1 MAASIALVVVL
12 LSILAQDPAR
22 PPAPRSWVAFSADV
36 RIEMPKRP
44 EAWGRYVQD
53 EHGCV
58 RQEMVHPDGSALIT
72 MTNFETERMYRLQ
85 RGSWTTQPMRMGPMP
100 RMPHQLPVTRKLEPI
115 EGYDAYLSE
124 QNVRSPRGDY
134 KSTER

>member
-1 MAASIALVVVL
+1 MAASIALMAALV
-12 LSILAQDPAR
+12 SPAIFIFAQDQAR
-22 PPAPRSWVAFSADV
+22 PSAPRAWVAFSADV

-85 RGSWTTQPMRMGPMP
+85 RGAWTSQPMRMGRMP
-100 RMPHQLPVTRKLEPI
+100 RMPRQVPVTRKLEPI
-115 EGYDAYLSE
+115 EGFDAYAFE
-124 QNVRSPRGDY
+124 TTV
-134 KSTER
+134 